1 LHLGTVVYV
10 VGGSKMCVQT
20 THGVEVQ
27 VGGWLFGFSA
37 FIDRLMMIVSLF
49 AINILPFDIK
59 C

>member
-1 LHLGTVVYV
+1 
-10 VGGSKMCVQT
+10 MCVQT